1 MGQSKEL
8 YDMTLP
14 VSYEEQKDFADYNKY
29 YHNSLEVQLPSPDE
43 DEEYDYQ
50 REMDELDF
58 NERMNEYFERGY

>member
-8 YDMTLP
+8 YAMTLP

-29 YHNSLEVQLPSPDE
+29 YHNALEVQLPSRDE

-50 REMDELDF
+50 REMEEIDF
-58 NERMNEYFERGY
+58 EERMVEYFEREY